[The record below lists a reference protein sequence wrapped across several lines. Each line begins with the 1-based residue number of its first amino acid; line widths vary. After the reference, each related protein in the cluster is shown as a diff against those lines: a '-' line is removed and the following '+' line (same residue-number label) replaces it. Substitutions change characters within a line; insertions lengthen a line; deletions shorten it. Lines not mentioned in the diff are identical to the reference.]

1 MMTKVEIATRAAS
14 AVLGFALL
22 AWASAHA
29 QQVTKVARI
38 GFLALPT
45 QSPTGGSKAAV
56 VKALRDLG
64 YVDGK
69 NVVFEF
75 RYANWQTERLP
86 ELAGELARQKVDV
99 IVAFTN
105 IPGFAAKEATERIP
119 IVVWG
124 IHGAVETGLVR
135 SLTRPGGNV
144 TGIESLAP
152 ELDAKRLELIK
163 QIVPKL
169 ARLGVVYNADD
180 QGAPVHLLSV
190 REAARILGI
199 GVTPLA
205 AKRPDEFDGVL
216 SGAAGGSVDALLTL
230 TDDLTAVNWGKIA
243 EFASKHRLPTV
254 CEFRFLVQFG
264 CLLSYGPSTDEF
276 TVRVAHQ
283 VDKILKGANAGD
295 LPVEQATRFEMLLN
309 TKTAKALGITIPR
322 SVLLRADEL
331 IE

>member
-1 MMTKVEIATRAAS
+1 MKTKVEIAARVAS
-14 AVLGFALL
+14 VVLVFALL
-22 AWASAHA
+22 ALASAHA
-29 QQVTKVARI
+29 QQAAKVARI
-38 GFLALPT
+38 GFLALAT
-45 QSPTGGSKAAV
+45 QSPTGDPSQAIA
-56 VKALRDLG
+56 KALRNLG

-75 RYANWQTERLP
+75 RYANWRTEQLP

-99 IVAFTN
+99 IVAITN
-105 IPGFAAKEATERIP
+105 IPGFAAKQATERVP

-152 ELDAKRLELIK
+152 ALDAKRLELIK
-163 QIVPKL
+163 QIVPTL
-169 ARLGVVYNADD
+169 GRLGVVYNADD
-180 QGAPVHLLSV
+180 QGAPVHLLSM
-190 REAARILGI
+190 REATRLLGI
-199 GVTPLA
+199 SVTPIA
-205 AKRPDEFDGVL
+205 AKRPADFDAVL
-216 SGAAGGSVDALLTL
+216 SSAAGGSVDALLTF

-243 EFASKHRLPTV
+243 EFALKHRLPTV

-283 VDKILKGANAGD
+283 VDKILKGAKAGD

-309 TKTAKALGITIPR
+309 TKTAKALGIAIPR
-322 SVLLRADEL
+322 SVLLRADEV